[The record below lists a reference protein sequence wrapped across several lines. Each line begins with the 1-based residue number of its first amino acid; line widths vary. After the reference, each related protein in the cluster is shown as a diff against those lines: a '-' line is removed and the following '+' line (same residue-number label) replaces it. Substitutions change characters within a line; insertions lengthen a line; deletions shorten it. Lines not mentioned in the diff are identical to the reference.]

1 MDKLEVT
8 LESDITGY
16 FRSVVAEV
24 LHNSPKAP
32 DPLLQ
37 QYLLGLLTDCALGEV
52 RVHGAERAPLGVQL
66 AEALKTAYA
75 VRFERLRQ
83 LGDEVLLLGGLFEPH
98 LGRAGLDDRY
108 VAKIGGTAYAAAS
121 AIMTREVSPLLT
133 LGNAKAPHDVLLELS
148 HSFGSLMHLL
158 RDVADTMLARAA
170 RSATDLCQLI
180 EKWLRTRS
188 DHLGHLLSGH
198 GVVLNGNA

>member
-1 MDKLEVT
+1 MEKLEIT
-8 LESDITGY
+8 LERDITGY
-16 FRSVVAEV
+16 FRSLVGDV
-24 LHNSPKAP
+24 LKNSPNAP
-32 DPLLQ
+32 DPHLQ

-52 RVHGAERAPLGVQL
+52 RVHGTDRAPLGVQL
-66 AEALKTAYA
+66 AEAMKATYA

-83 LGDEVLLLGGLFEPH
+83 LGDEVLVLGGLFEPH

-108 VAKIGGTAYAAAS
+108 VARIGETAYAAAS
-121 AIMTREVSPLLT
+121 ALMTREVSPVLALRS
-133 LGNAKAPHDVLLELS
+133 AKAPHDILLELS
-148 HSFGSLMHLL
+148 HSFRSLMHLL
-158 RDVADTMLARAA
+158 RDVADTMMARAA

-198 GVVLNGNA
+198 GVVLSGAS